1 MNIEQ
6 VLFKVEDERF
16 RQDKK
21 FGANEDRNLGAAT
34 RYRILLE
41 ECGEVANELE
51 EVIDTDALR
60 SELVQV
66 AACCMAWLEALG
78 TSRFSAVNSIR
89 VEAIAWGKHYPSSP
103 PRDPDEWCLQL
114 GKELGRVANA
124 ADRQLW
130 WGSRA
135 DQQFERF
142 AGLAVA
148 WAAILPGGSD
158 EG

>member
-51 EVIDTDALR
+51 FDEAGGEVIDTDALR

-89 VEAIAWGKHYPSSP
+89 VEAIAWGKYYPSSP
-103 PRDPDEWCLQL
+103 PNGTRMNGACNWARNWAEWLMPT
-114 GKELGRVANA
+114 
-124 ADRQLW
+124 DRQLW
-130 WGSRA
+130 WGSS
-135 DQQFERF
+135 
-142 AGLAVA
+142 
-148 WAAILPGGSD
+148 GGSTV
-158 EG
+158 